1 MHDELTTSII
11 QAAQEVHELLGGPG
25 LVESIYESALCHELI
40 LRKIPFQRQVAV
52 PVLYKGKSVRNPLF
66 LDIVIENKLVVEIKA
81 LTLDTPYYIAQLQ
94 THLHFAGLT
103 SGILINFGK
112 ESLKDGI
119 FCIHK

>member
-25 LVESIYESALCHELI
+25 LVESVYESALCYELI
-40 LRKIPFQRQVAV
+40 LRKVPFQRQVAV
-52 PVLYKGKSVRNPLF
+52 PVLYKGKPVRKPLF

-81 LTLDTPYYIAQLQ
+81 LSLDTPYYIAQLQ
-94 THLHFAGLT
+94 THLHFAGLA